1 MRVTRQLHS
10 GLALAA
16 LAVLTVALGGCE
28 TTAEQSAKLEKS
40 AKRVALVHAGLSI
53 KRASRQAKVIQATV
67 VHGSEGAA
75 AAVTVRNL
83 ASRALV
89 SVPIAITVKGA
100 RGQTLYQNNAAGL
113 ETALTH
119 VPSIPAHGTV
129 TWVNDQVSAAAEPA
143 SVSAE
148 LGEASSASGAEP
160 RVEVLGI
167 DVTEASTGEASGT
180 VRNSSSVAQGKLVV
194 YVTARKGGKIV
205 AAGRALL
212 TNVAAGASVPF
223 DLYLSGGAGG
233 ASLQASAPPTT
244 FG

>member
-1 MRVTRQLHS
+1 MSRRRA

-16 LAVLTVALGGCE
+16 LAALTVALGGCE
-28 TTAEQSAKLEKS
+28 TTAEKSAKLEKA

-53 KRASRQAKVIQATV
+53 KRASRQAKVLEATV

-83 ASRALV
+83 SSRALV

-129 TWVNDQVSAAAEPA
+129 TWVNDQVGSAGEPA
-143 SVSAE
+143 SVIAE
-148 LGEASSASGAEP
+148 LGEASTASGPEP
-160 RVEVLGI
+160 QIEVQGTR
-167 DVTEASTGEASGT
+167 VTEASTGEASGT
-180 VRNSSSVAQGKLVV
+180 VRNGSSVAQGKLVV
-194 YVTARKGGKIV
+194 YVTARKGGRIV

-212 TNVAAGASVPF
+212 THVAPGASVPF
-223 DLYLSGGAGG
+223 DLYLTGGAGG
-233 ASLQASAPPTT
+233 ASLQAGAPPTT